1 MRGRIKPGAFKLT
14 KEERRIE
21 EALQRGE
28 YQPVSKEEF
37 DAIAR
42 ALERRKKDAVLNL
55 RINQGDLDALKHKA
69 TKLGVK
75 YQTFVAEILHRV
87 AMS

>member
-1 MRGRIKPGAFKLT
+1 MRRINIKRIKLNPYEK
-14 KEERRIE
+14 RIE
-21 EALQRGE
+21 AAADE
-28 YQPVSKEEF
+28 YVPVSKAEF

-75 YQTFVAEILHRV
+75 YQTFIAEILHRV
-87 AMS
+87 AMT